1 MPNAHTIHTHN
12 KARRDTCN
20 AACMYAYMYACMCVR
35 MTCLELVFICA
46 QGVLCVNILSW
57 LDDVA
62 ARRFDNDPSAVVRF
76 LIDAANAQSKVGAV
90 YVCMFNMNT

>member
-1 MPNAHTIHTHN
+1 
-12 KARRDTCN
+12 
-20 AACMYAYMYACMCVR
+20 MCVR

-76 LIDAANAQSKVGAV
+76 LIDAANAQSKVRAV
-90 YVCMFNMNT
+90 FVCMFKMNIYVHTYICIHMYVYVYMYI